1 MLSYQLLSAGLGVA
15 LATLILLLVRRD
27 HIQIR
32 YALWWLLVALVVLV
46 FGFYP
51 QLIDKIA
58 KLIGV
63 GYPPVLL
70 MVGGIAALIIKMLYM
85 DIEHSR
91 QEREIRRLAQ
101 QLAIWEHDRSVRT
114 SGDQE

>member
-1 MLSYQLLSAGLGVA
+1 MIGYQLLSAGLGLA
-15 LATLILLLVRRD
+15 LATLILFLVRRD

-32 YALWWLLVALVVLV
+32 YALWWLVVALLVLV

-51 QLIDKIA
+51 PLIDKIA

-63 GYPPVLL
+63 GYPPTLL
-70 MVGGIAALIIKMLYM
+70 MLGGIAAMIIKMLYM

-101 QLAIWEHDRSVRT
+101 QLAIWEYDSSIRS
-114 SGDQE
+114 SDDQE